1 MKKNIIKN
9 TLLIALLLF
18 SIIATGCQ
26 GASEE
31 DAKQIAFEFLQQKV
45 KFYST
50 DDNLTHNVPS
60 ATIEIIESY
69 KEGDYWNF
77 IVTVSSEFEGDVKT
91 AKMKVVVDSIEKS
104 VSSFDPQLE

>member
-1 MKKNIIKN
+1 MWKNIMKN
-9 TLLIALLLF
+9 FLLIGILLL
-18 SIIATGCQ
+18 SVITAGCQ

-31 DAKQIAFEFLQQKV
+31 EAKQIAFEFLQQKV

-50 DDNLTHNVPS
+50 DDNLTQNVPS
-60 ATIEIIESY
+60 ATIEVVESY
-69 KEGDYWNF
+69 KEGNYWNF
-77 IVTVSSEFEGDVKT
+77 IVIVSSEVEGEIKT